1 VELEIAGRRMYS
13 PLSMYI
19 HLSLA

>member
-1 VELEIAGRRMYS
+1 VEPEIGGQRMYS